1 MCKPP
6 ELDPSEPENA
16 ALGRIARDSIEEVRR
31 TNDIVEVIAGYL
43 PLQKRGGSFWACCP
57 FHDEKTPSFTVHHV
71 RQTYKCFGCGEFGS
85 VIDFVMKHEKLDFV
99 ETIEKLADRANV
111 SLRFDGGGP
120 TQADRSLRAKAL
132 DMMLWAQRGFV
143 ASLERHEP
151 ARQYLELR
159 GLGGDVAERWGIGF
173 APDEY
178 HRQSDAALKKFDAE
192 TVEAT
197 GLCKRNERGWY
208 DFFRG
213 RVTFPIRDAQSRI
226 VGFGARLLDPD
237 AKAQKYVNSAEGLL
251 FHKSKLLYGIDRLA
265 QSQMLKHTE
274 RVLIME
280 GYTDVIAAHEAGFDN
295 AVAPLGTALTLEQL
309 ALVRRYGAGVTLV
322 LDGDEAGLTA
332 AERGVNVCLEAGI
345 DAKVAV
351 VEGAKDPFD
360 LLRSQGPAGL
370 QAILDK
376 SRDAFEF
383 KLDAV
388 RTRHNFARPVEAE
401 EALKE
406 LAETIGRIESTRL
419 REDYCKKLHGVL
431 NGVRET
437 AVLHAV
443 GEVRAR
449 YSRVSTKADTKPQ
462 INAVN
467 VGRQAYER
475 EVLRMLFE
483 HPNALSRAGEIVYPD
498 AFSTPGLQ
506 ALYREMLNAWE
517 EHGELIPGALLAQL
531 PADARP
537 ELERVLEHVS
547 LPENQSANPSTDTE
561 QEARLVKELQTLAE
575 HTEIQIGGGQS
586 LAELRQR
593 KGRKGP
599 RTA

>member
-1 MCKPP
+1 M
-6 ELDPSEPENA
+6 
-16 ALGRIARDSIEEVRR
+16 GRIARDSIEEVRR

-43 PLQKRGGSFWACCP
+43 PLQKRGASFWACCP
-57 FHDEKTPSFTVHHV
+57 FHDEKTPSFTVHQV

-111 SLRFDGGGP
+111 SLRFDAGGP
-120 TQADRSLRAKAL
+120 TQADRSLRARAL

-143 ASLERHEP
+143 ANLERHEP
-151 ARQYLELR
+151 ARQYLESR
-159 GLGGDVAERWGIGF
+159 GLGGDVAERWGIGY

-197 GLCKRNERGWY
+197 GLCKHNERGWY

-265 QSQMLKHTE
+265 QSQMLKHSG

-383 KLDAV
+383 KLDVV
-388 RTRHNFARPVEAE
+388 RRRNDLSRPVEAE
-401 EALKE
+401 SALRE
-406 LAETIGRIESTRL
+406 LAETIGRAESDSL
-419 REDYCKKLHGVL
+419 RELYSRKVAVALGL
-431 NGVRET
+431 REG
-437 AVLHAV
+437 AVFQAV
-443 GEVRAR
+443 GAAHARHAQQAQRADKAPAA
-449 YSRVSTKADTKPQ
+449 RVAPTDA
-462 INAVN
+462 
-467 VGRQAYER
+467 RQAYER

-531 PADARP
+531 PAEARP

-547 LPENQSANPSTDTE
+547 LPENQSANPGTNTE

-575 HTEIQIGGGQS
+575 HAEIQTGGGRS
-586 LAELRQR
+586 LADLRQR

-599 RTA
+599 RSA

>member
-1 MCKPP
+1 M
-6 ELDPSEPENA
+6 
-16 ALGRIARDSIEEVRR
+16 GRISRDSIEEVRR
-31 TNDIVEVIAGYL
+31 TNDIVEVIASYL
-43 PLQKRGGSFWACCP
+43 PLQKRGASFWACCP
-57 FHDEKTPSFTVHHV
+57 FHDEKTPSFTVHQV

-111 SLRFDGGGP
+111 TLRFDAGGP
-120 TQADRSLRAKAL
+120 TQADRSLRARAL

-143 ASLERHEP
+143 SSLERHEP
-151 ARQYLELR
+151 ARQYLESR
-159 GLGGDVAERWGIGF
+159 GLGGDVAERWGIGY

-265 QSQMLKHTE
+265 QSQMLKHSG

-370 QAILDK
+370 QVILDK

-383 KLDAV
+383 KLDVV
-388 RTRHNFARPVEAE
+388 RRRYDLSRPVEAE
-401 EALKE
+401 SALRE
-406 LAETIGRIESTRL
+406 LAETIGRAESDSL
-419 REDYCKKLHGVL
+419 RELYSRKVAVALGL
-431 NGVRET
+431 REG
-437 AVLHAV
+437 AVFQAV
-443 GEVRAR
+443 GAAHARHAQQAQRADKAPAA
-449 YSRVSTKADTKPQ
+449 RVALGD
-462 INAVN
+462 A
-467 VGRQAYER
+467 RQAYER
-475 EVLRMLFE
+475 EVLRKLFE

-506 ALYREMLNAWE
+506 ALYREMLKAWE

-531 PADARP
+531 PAEARP

-547 LPENQSANPSTDTE
+547 LPENQSASPGTDTE

-575 HTEIQIGGGQS
+575 HAEIQTGGGQS
-586 LAELRQR
+586 LADLRQR